1 MQTQNL
7 AKSRAVLQVLTDT
20 NPKAFD
26 VGELFIMETLESGE
40 SGLVIA
46 VLEFWM
52 NHDLGVTNALDVIHN
67 SVYFAANRRLK
78 DSTTL
83 LLVQTAVYCA
93 TVDQDN
99 QIVQDV
105 LQWHE
110 EHTDVIGQSTKLNA
124 DCMIHAAL
132 EDDRERLAILYSYG
146 YRLGTDTDRRINKDY
161 LKRIKLFKARASP
174 VYKSVVFENSKDIY
188 KDDPLKKCFE
198 YARQAQINATKIQDF
213 TKEYTDIAKK
223 CEEFA
228 KGLLDRCTTKH
239 EVQTLLQTRSYRGH
253 TDANFNIAI
262 LDGHKEFVAHEKFQQ
277 LLHKKWGQR
286 DRLQSSNVPSYNI
299 FWSEKSTFSK
309 ILHILQQ
316 VLVLVLLPVVYC
328 IAMLCGNCG
337 NRFKVISWFLLQGQI
352 PVNRFIYGEISKGLF
367 FLIVLLTL
375 VSEDDVEW
383 YDLLAIC
390 WIVSYLLENFRTI
403 HRLYRFGGSSDS
415 KRIFKRWCT
424 FRNVYILAT
433 DVVFLVSLILRSVA
447 YFSHQCRRG
456 CPYEGNEIAFVAASI
471 WSFAAVLCFLRSI
484 QGGLMWRQ
492 TGPVIISISYM
503 ILDVLVF
510 LFVFVIVYIAFTLA
524 MVYVY
529 NVYSSE
535 RTKYFNSYKMA
546 FKLFFWAMIRTGNP
560 QYADILV
567 YNSTKFYNSTCLQ
580 SLISTV
586 VPTSGMVQPDDVES
600 CSTGQAK
607 GEIEEGIPYIAGNTL
622 WAFYQFTVV
631 IVLLSI
637 LRARMVNTY
646 HRVFKEADV
655 QWKYFRASIWWKY
668 LDEDSILPPPYTI
681 LYFFH
686 RFLKSL
692 NPSLKEC
699 QKSMSVNSPATN
711 RRKQHDIEERI
722 ELDKREF
729 EKRYKTLMLMLISPQ
744 HTNKPVMMGLT
755 HRTYSGFQP
764 NVAFLN
770 WEETNLSGTS
780 LNFEIPYLS
789 DKDVAMALWTTLQ
802 EDIPQIGIVSAYLN
816 ILDNHVIPGKLTQVM
831 TLCGE
836 SNLLVI
842 IGTDSNSHSGVW
854 RLETNQRGEIVEEWI
869 LNHNLTVAN
878 IGKRP
883 IFVTSR

>member
-1 MQTQNL
+1 MGNESSTPLERFYRDDSVLGSYNESKVESEFLDFIRNDDPESILKVIDDPGKTVTLSQNWNFIKRCTKEVVGTGNKEL
-7 AKSRAVLQVLTDT
+7 IRAVLEVLTDT
-20 NPKAFD
+20 NPKSFD
-26 VGELFIMETLESGE
+26 VGELFIMETLEAGE
-40 SGLVIA
+40 SDLVIC
-46 VLEFWM
+46 VLEYWM
-52 NHDLGVTNALDVIHN
+52 NHDLISSEALQGVSNALDVIHN

-78 DSTTL
+78 DTTTL
-83 LLVQTAVYCA
+83 ILAQTAVYCA
-93 TVDQDN
+93 TVDQAT
-99 QIVQDV
+99 QILQDV

-110 EHTDVIGQSTKLNA
+110 EHSDVVGQSTKLNA
-124 DCMIHAAL
+124 DAMIHAAL

-198 YARQAQINATKIQDF
+198 YARQARINADKIQDF

-299 FWSEKSTFSK
+299 FWSEKSSLSK
-309 ILHILQQ
+309 AIHILLQ
-316 VLVLVLLPVVYC
+316 VVVFIFLPIVYC
-328 IAMLCGNCG
+328 IPMFGQCGRRVKILN
-337 NRFKVISWFLLQGQI
+337 WFLQQGQI

-375 VSEDDVEW
+375 ISEDDVEW
-383 YDLLAIC
+383 YDLLAVC
-390 WIVSYLLENFRTI
+390 WILSYLLENFRTI

-424 FRNVYILAT
+424 FRNLYILAT
-433 DVVFLVSLILRSVA
+433 DIVFLVSLILRSVA
-447 YFSHQCRRG
+447 HFSDQCRAG
-456 CPYEGNEIAFVAASI
+456 CPYKGNEIAFVAASI

-529 NVYSSE
+529 HVYSDD

-567 YNSTKFYNSTCLQ
+567 YNSTKTFNTTCLQ
-580 SLISTV
+580 SLV
-586 VPTSGMVQPDDVES
+586 SGVMSLSENLSPSEVEA
-600 CSTGQAK
+600 CSTGFAK

-655 QWKYFRASIWWKY
+655 QWKFFRASIWWKY

-681 LYFFH
+681 LYFLH
-686 RFLKSL
+686 RLAKFL
-692 NPSLKEC
+692 NPGFKEC
-699 QKSMSVNSPATN
+699 QKNHTEDTPQG
-711 RRKQHDIEERI
+711 RRNKHDLEELI

-744 HTNKPVMMGLT
+744 HTNK
-755 HRTYSGFQP
+755 
-764 NVAFLN
+764 NLN
-770 WEETNLSGTS
+770 RHNNWTS
-780 LNFEIPYLS
+780 KMSRPMEVLHMIS
-789 DKDVAMALWTTLQ
+789 D
-802 EDIPQIGIVSAYLN
+802 
-816 ILDNHVIPGKLTQVM
+816 
-831 TLCGE
+831 
-836 SNLLVI
+836 
-842 IGTDSNSHSGVW
+842 
-854 RLETNQRGEIVEEWI
+854 
-869 LNHNLTVAN
+869 
-878 IGKRP
+878 
-883 IFVTSR
+883 